1 MMNPSLSRILRTAV
15 GLAAAAAVGVV
26 LSSLFVCT
34 PASAM
39 HHEKASTKVE
49 AKGLSIENAR
59 AMATR
64 PGQPN
69 GGAFIE
75 VQNTGPAADRLVGFS
90 LPSSI
95 AKRGELHTM
104 ATVDGMMRMR
114 EVPGF
119 DIPAGGRLVLQPGA
133 DHLMLMNIQKPLQAG
148 DTFDI
153 TLRFEK
159 AGEVK
164 VPVKVMDM
172 QMNHGGHGGM
182 KH

>member
-1 MMNPSLSRILRTAV
+1 MSASTQRPLLARLLRNGL
-15 GLAAAAAVGVV
+15 GLAAAAAVGIA
-26 LSSLFVCT
+26 LSSALVCS
-34 PASAM
+34 PAGATSPA
-39 HHEKASTKVE
+39 VV
-49 AKGLSIENAR
+49 AKGLSIEKAR
-59 AMATR
+59 AMPTR

-75 VQNTGPAADRLVGFS
+75 VQNTGGTADRLVGFS

-104 ATVDGMMRMR
+104 ETVDGMMRMR

-119 DIPAGGRLVLQPGA
+119 EIPAGGRLVLKPGA
-133 DHLMLMNIQKPLQAG
+133 DHLMLMNIQQPLQPG
-148 DTFDI
+148 QTFDV
-153 TLRFEK
+153 TLKFEK

-164 VPVKVMDM
+164 VPVQVMEM
-172 QMNHGGHGGM
+172 GGHGGGHGHM